1 MFFPD
6 TIQPFF
12 CHRGLVKDLKL
23 DDNKNVKSKNKGGKN
38 KGNGDASRRGKGS
51 KSKSKGSS
59 GSKVDKPKERKSK
72 GAPSKKKK
80 VPRTPATDESAP
92 AADQPSPAKKSRK
105 SKAKAWVQ
113 DGDLNHARCWVISW
127 NLLIH
132 MSERFIGKYSLLY
145 WISHIIWIQFDVFCS
160 EWKSN
165 VICGSTIFDALT
177 ILGLPSP
184 CAEHMDQFLLGLCVI
199 DPCAVDYHSWVKLKT
214 QAMKC
219 HNPASLK
226 WSMKRTFAIGSPCKH
241 TAKCTYVLKPYID
254 IYRKPQGS
262 SPTNPACQV
271 PRIRHGSWHSS
282 TDEECLGCKLFQ
294 PIFFLQGCN
303 HRLNMSLLALI
314 SALII

>member
-1 MFFPD
+1 MCF
-6 TIQPFF
+6 
-12 CHRGLVKDLKL
+12 
-23 DDNKNVKSKNKGGKN
+23 
-38 KGNGDASRRGKGS
+38 
-51 KSKSKGSS
+51 
-59 GSKVDKPKERKSK
+59 
-72 GAPSKKKK
+72 
-80 VPRTPATDESAP
+80 
-92 AADQPSPAKKSRK
+92 
-105 SKAKAWVQ
+105 VQ
-113 DGDLNHARCWVISW
+113 NENPMWFVVH
-127 NLLIH
+127 
-132 MSERFIGKYSLLY
+132 
-145 WISHIIWIQFDVFCS
+145 
-160 EWKSN
+160 
-165 VICGSTIFDALT
+165 TIFDALT

-219 HNPASLK
+219 HNPASLILK

-241 TAKCTYVLKPYID
+241 TAKCSYMLKPYID
-254 IYRKPQGS
+254 IENHRGHHP
-262 SPTNPACQV
+262 PTRHARS